1 MAVGLG
7 LSIGTV
13 NSVTAL
19 ADTASAKA
27 PPGLLGHRRHPRPTP
42 SVARRTTLTFDSSG
56 SARVGLIPRHGR
68 AITEFADLGLRDGTT
83 ARVGHRTLA
92 PADLVAV
99 VTDCLITEAMNDR
112 KAVGAEVVLTHP
124 AAYGAEVL
132 AELRGALDAI
142 GLHHVALVAEPV
154 AAAAWLEA
162 AHGPLMP
169 GLALV
174 YDLGGASLDVAL
186 VRVGAGRPRDPIVGV
201 PLRSAEFGGRAF
213 GALLAARGSGESSV
227 AGTGLADQSRAE
239 HARASLELVYR
250 CLSTADVTM
259 ADVDCVLVAGG
270 PARPPEVAGVL
281 AAELA
286 RPVVVAPDPERTIA
300 DGAAL
305 LARQTA
311 ASAEDAG
318 APRRAKGL
326 LRSRRKPTRV
336 ASAAALSAGGA
347 VLAFALP
354 ADGAVAGLAP
364 FGLL

>member
-27 PPGLLGHRRHPRPTP
+27 PPGLLGHRRHARPTP
-42 SVARRTTLTFDSSG
+42 SVARRTTLTFDSTG

-68 AITEFADLGLRDGTT
+68 AITEFADLGRRDGTT
-83 ARVGHRTLA
+83 ARVGHRTLR

-99 VTDCLITEAMNDR
+99 VTDCLITEAMSDR
-112 KAVGAEVVLTHP
+112 KAVGAEVALTHP
-124 AAYGAEVL
+124 ANYGPDEL
-132 AELRGALDAI
+132 AELRGALNAI
-142 GLHHVALVAEPV
+142 GLHHVALVTEPV
-154 AAAAWLEA
+154 AAAAWLEEER
-162 AHGPLMP
+162 GPLMP

-174 YDLGGASLDVAL
+174 YDLGGASLDVSL

-213 GALLAARGSGESSV
+213 GALLAARGSGASPM
-227 AGTGLADQSRAE
+227 ATNDLADESRAE

-250 CLSTADVTM
+250 CLRTADVTM
-259 ADVDCVLVAGG
+259 ADVDCVLVVGG
-270 PARPPEVAGVL
+270 AARPPEVSGVL
-281 AAELA
+281 AAQLA

-305 LARQTA
+305 LARTA
-311 ASAEDAG
+311 AFAAESAQRG
-318 APRRAKGL
+318 NKGL
-326 LRSRRKPTRV
+326 PRTRRKLTRV
-336 ASAAALSAGGA
+336 ASAAALSAGGVA
-347 VLAFALP
+347 LAFAP
-354 ADGAVAGLAP
+354 TADGAVAGSAP
-364 FGLL
+364 LGLF

>member
-27 PPGLLGHRRHPRPTP
+27 PPGLLGHRRHARPTP
-42 SVARRTTLTFDSSG
+42 SVTRRTTLSFDSTG

-68 AITEFADLGLRDGTT
+68 AITEFADLGRRDGTT
-83 ARVGHRTLA
+83 ARVGQRTLR

-99 VTDCLITEAMNDR
+99 VTDCLITEAMSDR
-112 KAVGAEVVLTHP
+112 RAVGAEVALTHP
-124 AAYGAEVL
+124 ANYGPDEL

-154 AAAAWLEA
+154 AAAAWLEEER
-162 AHGPLMP
+162 GPLMP

-174 YDLGGASLDVAL
+174 YDLGGASLDVTL

-201 PLRSAEFGGRAF
+201 PLRSADFGGRAF
-213 GALLAARGSGESSV
+213 GALLAARGSGASPM
-227 AGTGLADQSRAE
+227 AGSANVLADESRAE

-250 CLSTADVTM
+250 CLRTADVTM
-259 ADVDCVLVAGG
+259 ADVDCVLVVGG
-270 PARPPEVAGVL
+270 AARPPEVSGVL
-281 AAELA
+281 ATQLA
-286 RPVVVAPDPERTIA
+286 RPVVVAPDPERTTA

-305 LARQTA
+305 LARTA
-311 ASAEDAG
+311 AFAAESAQ
-318 APRRAKGL
+318 RRNKGL
-326 LRSRRKPTRV
+326 LRTRRKLTRV
-336 ASAAALSAGGA
+336 ASVAALSAGGVA
-347 VLAFALP
+347 LAFAP
-354 ADGAVAGLAP
+354 TADGAVAGSAP
-364 FGLL
+364 LGLF